1 MEVRKRMKFELF
13 PGIRFPN
20 PPPGQPPAH
29 QSAAGRRLLK
39 GKRLQSGAEAAAAEW

>member
-29 QSAAGRRLLK
+29 QSVAGRRLLK